1 MWMFVKLQEL
11 ITRFCRIDL
20 RHAYLRIWLL
30 VSGSLLVSFQ
40 LMTMLSLY
48 VLYLGG
54 TEAPVQSY
62 ALVVSLLCAGFMLV
76 LIGGAFVSA
85 QRVEETYRI
94 MEQALADLREGDLSV
109 RIAFPETE
117 QLGELEDAF
126 NSTFAVLQSRL
137 ENNVAKALP

>member
-1 MWMFVKLQEL
+1 M
-11 ITRFCRIDL
+11 R
-20 RHAYLRIWLL
+20 
-30 VSGSLLVSFQ
+30 
-40 LMTMLSLY
+40 MLSLY
-48 VLYLGG
+48 VLYLEG

-62 ALVVSLLCAGFMLV
+62 ALVVSLLCAGFMIV

-85 QRVEETYRI
+85 QRVEETYRM
-94 MEQALADLREGDLSV
+94 MEQALAELREGDMSV

-117 QLGELEDAF
+117 QLGELEEAF